1 MPTTAPYVAPRP
13 LTTEEAYDM
22 ASRWLADSYGITR
35 DDAESMAAWV
45 AQLDRGSVED
55 VAREQ
60 RAAEVLAIK
69 LERSERRIA
78 ELAATLRW
86 SSRPGFLVPGSC
98 FVTNCHRPATH
109 QSHGWPCCDGH
120 CDTRTATPI
129 TAAERVS

>member
-1 MPTTAPYVAPRP
+1 MQRTTTAPYVAPRP

-78 ELAATLRW
+78 EFEAKLRVVV
-86 SSRPGFLVPGSC
+86 STRVPGSC